1 MFNKKIH
8 RHITAIFGYALI
20 TLSTTVFAETI
31 LIKNATIYD
40 GNTNKPYEGNVLID
54 GKIIKKVS
62 PNDMQGDFIIDASG
76 KIVTPGFIATDTNIG
91 IVEIGALSVTRD
103 DSSEI
108 YKIGFSIYDA
118 FNPNSTLIPWNRSNG
133 ITSALTIPQNTS
145 SPIGGLGSYFVLDG
159 ELSIT
164 GEKDMVMTGSV
175 GGSSNHSRSETFAV
189 IDDLLSFAKSINQ
202 KDLDTDVDISE
213 LIDESPIA
221 EFMELHPRDV
231 RALFR
236 LVNDDLPLVMKAHR
250 ASDLLKLVEMKKK
263 YNLNMIIMGAQEA
276 HLVKDIIAKNDIPL
290 IINPINNIPGS
301 FDELASN
308 IKMASILEKAGIE
321 LMFTA
326 PRSHNFHLIR
336 QGAGVAV
343 AHGMSYEI
351 AIKGLT
357 SIPAKVFGI
366 ENRGEIKSGNYA
378 DIIIW
383 DADPLEPSSMPE
395 YVFINGEN
403 MNLTTRSTRLR
414 DRYTSDPDKPNTYRD

>member
-1 MFNKKIH
+1 MIYKKIH
-8 RHITAIFGYALI
+8 LFLFAAFGYALI
-20 TLSTTVFAETI
+20 IFSPNTFAETI
-31 LIKNATIYD
+31 MIKNATIYD
-40 GNTNKPYEGNVLID
+40 GNKNKSYIGNILID
-54 GKIIKKVS
+54 GEVIKRVS
-62 PNDMQGDFIIDASG
+62 SSDMQGDFIIDASG
-76 KIVTPGFIATDTNIG
+76 KIVTPGLIATDTNIG

-145 SPIGGLGSYFVLDG
+145 SPIGGLGSFFVLDG
-159 ELSIT
+159 DLDIT

-175 GGSSNHSRSETFAV
+175 GGSSNHSRSETYAV
-189 IDDLLSFAKSINQ
+189 IDDLLSFAQSINQ
-202 KDLDTDVDISE
+202 KDLNTDADIAE
-213 LIDESPIA
+213 LIDDSPIA

-231 RALFR
+231 KALFK
-236 LVNDDLPLVMKAHR
+236 LINNNLPLIMKAHR

-263 YNLNMIIMGAQEA
+263 YNLNLIIMGAQEA
-276 HLVKDIIAKNDIPL
+276 HMVKDVIAKNDIPL

-308 IKMASILEKAGIE
+308 IKMASRLEKAGIE

-343 AHGMSYEI
+343 ANGMAYET

-357 SIPAKVFGI
+357 STPAKVFGLN
-366 ENRGEIKSGNYA
+366 NRGEIKSGNYA

-383 DADPLEPSSMPE
+383 DSDPLEPSSMPE
-395 YVFINGEN
+395 FIFINGES
-403 MNLTTRSTRLR
+403 MNLTTRSSRLR
-414 DRYTSDPDKPNTYRD
+414 DRYTSDPEKPNTYRN

>member
-1 MFNKKIH
+1 MVNKRIH
-8 RHITAIFGYALI
+8 PFLIIIFGYALI
-20 TLSTTVFAETI
+20 AFSTSIFAETI

-40 GNTNKPYEGNVLID
+40 GNKNEPYKGNILID
-54 GKIIKKVS
+54 GTIIKKVS
-62 PNDMQGDFIIDASG
+62 SNDMQGDFIIDASG
-76 KIVTPGFIATDTNIG
+76 KIVTPGLIATDTNIG

-145 SPIGGLGSYFVLDG
+145 SPIGGLGSFFVLDG
-159 ELSIT
+159 KLNIK
-164 GEKDMVMTGSV
+164 GDKDIVMTGSV
-175 GGSSNHSRSETFAV
+175 GGSRNNSRSEIYAV

-202 KDLDTDVDISE
+202 KDLETDADISE
-213 LIDESPIA
+213 LIDKSSIA

-231 RALFR
+231 RALFK
-236 LVNDDLPLVMKAHR
+236 LINNDLPIVMKAHR
-250 ASDLLKLVEMKKK
+250 ASDLLKLVEIKKK
-263 YNLNMIIMGAQEA
+263 YNLNLIIMGAQEA
-276 HLVKDIIAKNDIPL
+276 HMVKDTIAKNDIPL

-308 IKMASILEKAGIE
+308 IKMASLLEEAGIE

-343 AHGMSYEI
+343 AHGMSYKT

-357 SIPAKVFGI
+357 STPAKVFGL
-366 ENRGEIKSGNYA
+366 EKRGEIKSGNYA

-395 YVFINGEN
+395 FVFINGEI
-403 MNLTTRSTRLR
+403 MNLTTRSSRLR
-414 DRYTSDPDKPNTYRD
+414 DRYTSDPEKPNTYRN

>member
-1 MFNKKIH
+1 MINKKIH
-8 RHITAIFGYALI
+8 QFITFGYVLIALNAN
-20 TLSTTVFAETI
+20 VFAETI

-40 GNTNKPYEGNVLID
+40 GNKNKPYEGHVLID

-62 PNDMQGDFIIDASG
+62 TNDMQGDFIIDASE
-76 KIVTPGFIATDTNIG
+76 KIVTPGLIATDTNIG

-118 FNPNSTLIPWNRSNG
+118 YNPNSTLIPWNRSNG

-145 SPIGGLGSYFVLDG
+145 SPIGGLGSFFVLDG
-159 ELSIT
+159 ELDIT
-164 GEKDMVMTGSV
+164 GKKDMVMTGSL
-175 GGSSNHSRSETFAV
+175 GGDSNHSRSEMYAV

-202 KDLDTDVDISE
+202 KDLSTDANISE
-213 LIDESPIA
+213 LIDNSTIA

-231 RALFR
+231 IALHK
-236 LVNDDLPLVMKAHR
+236 LVNNNLPLVMKAHR
-250 ASDLLKLVEMKKK
+250 ASDLLKLIEIKKK
-263 YNLNMIIMGAQEA
+263 YNLNLIIMGAQEA
-276 HLVKDIIAKNDIPL
+276 NLVKDAIAQNNIPL

-308 IKMASILEKAGIE
+308 IKMAGMLEKADIE

-343 AHGMSYEI
+343 ANGMSYET
-351 AIKGLT
+351 AIRGLSST
-357 SIPAKVFGI
+357 PAKVFGL
-366 ENRGEIKSGNYA
+366 EKRGEIKSGNFA

-395 YVFINGEN
+395 YVFINGKSID
-403 MNLTTRSTRLR
+403 LTTRSSRLR
-414 DRYTSDPDKPNTYRD
+414 DRYTTDPEKPNTYRN